1 MARAE
6 RSICVTFTSLDA
18 VLFTVGFLVPGFVWS
33 AVLSMLLPRKAVPTE
48 VRFLEFLTF
57 SCLNH
62 GFWAWALFLIF
73 KTGFIDE
80 YPYWAALA
88 LYVIIF
94 ASPLALGVASGW
106 LQQNGM
112 VARFLARF
120 GFRTIDPAPTAW
132 DWHFS
137 QTKPYWVL
145 VTLKNGEQVYG
156 LFGTR
161 SFAGDDPNHRDLYI
175 EAVFRLLET
184 DEWAPVEDSA
194 GILIA
199 PDEISAIEFRKV
211 AEVPY
216 D

>member
-1 MARAE
+1 
-6 RSICVTFTSLDA
+6 VTFSSFDA
-18 VLFTVGFLVPGFVWS
+18 VLLAVVFLVPGFVWS
-33 AVLSMLLPRKAVPTE
+33 AVLSMLVPRKVVPTDL
-48 VRFLEFLTF
+48 RLLEFLTF
-57 SCLNH
+57 SCLNL
-62 GFWAWALFLIF
+62 GFWAWALVLIF
-73 KTGFIDE
+73 KTDLINEHPG
-80 YPYWAALA
+80 WASLCV
-88 LYVIIF
+88 YVIIF
-94 ASPLALGVASGW
+94 LSPMGFGVACGW
-106 LQQNGM
+106 LQQNSVVG
-112 VARFLARF
+112 RFLARF
-120 GFRTIDPAPTAW
+120 GFRTIHPTPTAW

-137 QTKPYWVL
+137 QSKPYWVL
-145 VTLKNGEQVYG
+145 VTLKSGDRVYG

-211 AEVPY
+211 SEVPY